1 MKRTII
7 FVCVFAL
14 FCTVLSGC
22 GSFRDDASVQTPM
35 PTMDLIPEISPVL
48 TPDMDDGVV
57 TDRDG
62 VIGDRDP
69 AASASPSASPAASPT
84 PSSSPAVSAKP

>member
-22 GSFRDDASVQTPM
+22 GSFRGDAPLRTPM
-35 PTMDLIPEISPVL
+35 PTMDLVPEISPVL
-48 TPDMDDGVV
+48 TPDVNDGVV
-57 TDRDG
+57 TDQDG